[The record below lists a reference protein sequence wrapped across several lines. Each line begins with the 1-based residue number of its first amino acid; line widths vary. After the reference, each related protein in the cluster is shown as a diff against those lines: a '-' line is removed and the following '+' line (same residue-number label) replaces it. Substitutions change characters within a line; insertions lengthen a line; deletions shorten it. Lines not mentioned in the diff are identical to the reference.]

1 MSTRKT
7 TQRHAQ
13 AVILEQ
19 CRQFI
24 EDTPW
29 DEPGTAWDARVEEL
43 AKRLDDKTGADIS
56 EKAIPDLR
64 ELLTTLEELQSVE
77 AGTHYRIVMNHA
89 LTIDN
94 RPDLRDE
101 LGSTLRDNVYE
112 LLQAS
117 AFRAKDE
124 GRVAA

>member
-7 TQRHAQ
+7 TERHAR
-13 AVILEQ
+13 AVILAT

-43 AKRLDDKTGADIS
+43 AKALDHETGADIS

-64 ELLTTLEELQSVE
+64 ELLTTLEEIQSVE
-77 AGTHYRIVMNHA
+77 AGTHHRIIMNTA
-89 LTIDN
+89 LTINN
-94 RPDLRDE
+94 RPDLLDE
-101 LGSTLRDNVYE
+101 LHSTLRDNTYE
-112 LLQAS
+112 LLQAG
-117 AFRAKDE
+117 AFRAVDE